1 MSLFV
6 DKKNTLKQASPGKV
20 VGFF

>member
-6 DKKNTLKQASPGKV
+6 DKKENSKEFVNSTLSEI
-20 VGFF
+20 